1 MKEFKVLKITML
13 FLFVLC
19 AISFIYVSIRYNY
32 IKVKQENLIENI
44 EKNLENTKQ
53 NEIEQKEE
61 KETKYILN
69 EGEIG
74 LIIIPSIDVK
84 APVCEGTSSNVLKY
98 AVGHFEETSQW
109 SGNVAL
115 ASHNRGSYAHYFS
128 RINELESG
136 EEIIY
141 ITNMGERRYE
151 VTENKVIEETNVEIL
166 KNTKENIITLITC
179 ITEKRDKR
187 RSIVKKEIY

>member
-151 VTENKVIEETNVEIL
+151 VTENKIIEETNVEIL

-187 RSIVKKEIY
+187 RCIVGKEIY

>member
-32 IKVKQENLIENI
+32 IKAKQENLIENI

-61 KETKYILN
+61 KEIKYIFN

-74 LIIIPSIDVK
+74 IIIIPSIDVK
-84 APVCEGTSSNVLKY
+84 APICEGTSSNVLKY

-128 RINELESG
+128 RINELENG

-187 RSIVKKEIY
+187 RCIVGKEIY